1 MGLER
6 WSWVGLH
13 RGSPCGE
20 WKLLKIGLLSSGCA
34 SVESAGVSGM
44 GGTLGRKVL
53 AVSGITGKVDILVL
67 GFFGR
72 WGNG

>member
-1 MGLER
+1 M
-6 WSWVGLH
+6 
-13 RGSPCGE
+13 
-20 WKLLKIGLLSSGCA
+20 KIGLLGRGCA

-53 AVSGITGKVDILVL
+53 AVSGIAGKVDILVL

-72 WGNG
+72 WGDG